1 MKTFRTN
8 TVLLVDAKG
17 HVTYV
22 ERTMEDDATDPD
34 EAEWRINTW
43 EFDVQDTDNCV
54 SFKTV
59 NEKSRP
65 R

>member
-1 MKTFRTN
+1 M
-8 TVLLVDAKG
+8 DAKG

-43 EFDVQDTDNCV
+43 EFDMQDTDNYYC
-54 SFKTV
+54 
-59 NEKSRP
+59 
-65 R
+65 

>member
-17 HVTYV
+17 HATYV

-34 EAEWRINTW
+34 EAEWRINKW
-43 EFDVQDTDNCV
+43 EFDMQDTDNCWSV
-54 SFKTV
+54 ETLMENSKH
-59 NEKSRP
+59 
-65 R
+65 

>member
-34 EAEWRINTW
+34 EAEWRINNW
-43 EFDVQDTDNCV
+43 EFDMQD
-54 SFKTV
+54 
-59 NEKSRP
+59 R
-65 R
+65 